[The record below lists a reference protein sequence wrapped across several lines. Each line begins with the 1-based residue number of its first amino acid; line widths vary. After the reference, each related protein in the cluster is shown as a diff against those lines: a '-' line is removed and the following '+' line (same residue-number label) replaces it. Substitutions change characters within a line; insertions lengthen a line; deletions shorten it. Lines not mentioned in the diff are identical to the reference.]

1 MSSPTLAAALLAMAA
16 AFALPV
22 AAQTAAQAAAG
33 AEATPKKAVVKKA
46 ATKKPVSK
54 SRAELSSAAAG
65 LALATEVTEE
75 ISESQMT
82 IASRVLTGTAQ
93 CEFAQTVDVTPMQD
107 KPGHFRVAF
116 KNTSYVMTPEETSTG
131 AVRLRDQRNGVVW
144 LQIPAKSMMMNQ
156 KVGQRMVDNCT
167 LAEQRAAVD
176 ASRAAGTAQASLLTQ

>member
-1 MSSPTLAAALLAMAA
+1 MRSTPLAAALIAMAA
-16 AFALPV
+16 AVALP
-22 AAQTAAQAAAG
+22 ALAQTATPAAAG
-33 AEATPKKAVVKKA
+33 AEAASKKA
-46 ATKKPVSK
+46 APKKTTTKKPVSK
-54 SRAELSSAAAG
+54 SRVELSSAAAG

-75 ISESQMT
+75 ISDSQMT

-93 CEFAQTVDVTPMQD
+93 CEFAQTVDVAAMQD

-116 KNTSYVMTPEETSTG
+116 KNAAYVMTPEETSTG

-176 ASRAAGTAQASLLTQ
+176 ASRAAGAAQTSLLSQ